1 MWSGGQAGP
10 AGRQQYPRGPRA
22 GVNMPSRLMSGLRA
36 GENTQ
41 PTWAARPAG
50 GEKLGEAPP
59 KCARPHQDLN
69 FRPKMTVN
77 KHGRQSKKYAGE

>member
-10 AGRQQYPRGPRA
+10 AGRQRGPRA
-22 GVNMPSRLMSGLRA
+22 GVDMPSRLMSGLRA

-50 GEKLGEAPP
+50 GGKTGRGPTKVSEAPSGFEFST
-59 KCARPHQDLN
+59 QND
-69 FRPKMTVN
+69 
-77 KHGRQSKKYAGE
+77 G